1 MDSPEPAA
9 IRALKKLSEAIGV
22 DALKTD
28 LCTILPR
35 VEDRMA
41 RELRTALA
49 EKDYDKLARLAGE
62 LSITARMKLE
72 LCK

>member
-9 IRALKKLSEAIGV
+9 VRALKKLSEAIGPN
-22 DALKTD
+22 ALKMD
-28 LCTILPR
+28 LCTIFPR

-49 EKDYDKLARLAGE
+49 EKDYAKLALLAGE
-62 LSITARMKLE
+62 LSITSRMRLE

>member
-1 MDSPEPAA
+1 MESPEPAA
-9 IRALKKLSEAIGV
+9 IRALKKLSEAIGP
-22 DALKTD
+22 DALRTD
-28 LCTILPR
+28 VCAILPR

-49 EKDYDKLARLAGE
+49 EKDYAKLALLAGE